1 MTAIVSHGLVR
12 RAPFVIPLVLFVVLV
27 GYFWIGLGKD
37 PHEVPSPLINH
48 PVAEFALAPL
58 EGREHGFTSED
69 LKGHVSLVNVFG
81 SWCVACRIE
90 HPFLT
95 QLSRLGI
102 VPIYGIDWRE
112 KNRQAGPAW
121 LTQHGDPYTLVG
133 DDPESRAA
141 IAFGVTGAPETF
153 IVDANGVIRYKQ
165 VGPIT
170 SEVWE
175 QTLWPTVRQLQA
187 GSPPGG

>member
-1 MTAIVSHGLVR
+1 MTALVSHELMR

-27 GYFWIGLGKD
+27 GYFWIGLGQD

-58 EGREHGFTSED
+58 EGREQGFNSGD
-69 LKGHVSLVNVFG
+69 LKGQVSLVNVFG

-95 QLSRLGI
+95 QLSRQGI

-121 LTQHGDPYTLVG
+121 LKQYGDPYMLVG

-153 IVDANGVIRYKQ
+153 IVDASGVIRYKQ

-175 QTLWPTVRQLQA
+175 ETLWPIVRQLQA

>member
-1 MTAIVSHGLVR
+1 MTAVVSHGLVR

-95 QLSRLGI
+95 RLSRLGI

-121 LTQHGDPYTLVG
+121 LMQHGDPYTLVG

-175 QTLWPTVRQLQA
+175 ETLWPIVRQLQA

>member
-1 MTAIVSHGLVR
+1 MTTVAAHGLRR
-12 RAPFVIPLVLFVVLV
+12 RAPFLIPLAVFIVLA

-37 PHEVPSPLINH
+37 PHEVPSPLIDKA
-48 PVAEFALAPL
+48 VAEFALAPL
-58 EGREHGFTSED
+58 EGRDRGFTSSD
-69 LKGHVSLVNVFG
+69 LRGRVSLVNVFG

-90 HPFLT
+90 HPFLM
-95 QLSRLGI
+95 QLKRQGA

-112 KNRQAGPAW
+112 QNRQAGPAW
-121 LTQHGDPYTLVG
+121 LAQFGDPYTLVG
-133 DDPESRAA
+133 DDPDSRAA

-170 SEVWE
+170 PEVWE
-175 QTLWPTVRQLQA
+175 ETLWPIVRRLQ
-187 GSPPGG
+187 GG

>member
-1 MTAIVSHGLVR
+1 MTTLAAHGLMR
-12 RAPFVIPLVLFVVLV
+12 RAPFLVPLVVFVVLA

-37 PHEVPSPLINH
+37 PHEVPSPLIDK
-48 PVAEFALAPL
+48 PVAEFTLPPL
-58 EGREHGFTSED
+58 EGRERGFTSAD
-69 LKGHVSLVNVFG
+69 LKGRVSLVNIFG

-90 HPFLT
+90 HPFLM
-95 QLSRLGI
+95 QLKRHEA

-112 KNRQAGPAW
+112 QDRHAGPAW

-133 DDPESRAA
+133 DDPDSRAA

-170 SEVWE
+170 REVWE
-175 QTLWPTVRQLQA
+175 ETLWPIVRSLQ
-187 GSPPGG
+187 GG